1 MRVYNGIKEL
11 ESRVGQE
18 LGVSDWVVVDQQTI
32 NVFGETTG
40 DMQWIHVDP
49 ERAAQGPFGTTIAHG
64 YLTLSLLP
72 KLAASAYR
80 IEGTRMAVN
89 YGLDKVRF
97 PAPVPAGSRV
107 RATFTLKEL
116 KPLPDNGAQ
125 LTIVA
130 TIEREG
136 GERPVCVA
144 ETVSRRFY

>member
-80 IEGTRMAVN
+80 IEGMRMAVN

-125 LTIVA
+125 LIIVA

>member
-1 MRVYNGIKEL
+1 MRVFSSVKEL
-11 ESRVGQE
+11 ESLVGQE
-18 LGVSDWVVVDQQTI
+18 LGVSEWVTIDQKMITA
-32 NVFGETTG
+32 FGETTG

-49 ERAAQGPFGTTIAHG
+49 QRAAEGPFGTTIAHG

-72 KLAASAYR
+72 KLGASAYK
-80 IEGTRMAVN
+80 IEGARMAVN

-116 KPLPDNGAQ
+116 KALPDNGAQ
-125 LTIVA
+125 LIVVA

-136 GERPVCVA
+136 GDRPVCVA
-144 ETVSRRFY
+144 ETVSRRYF